1 MASPLCL
8 GMLPSTAHG
17 ASLSWAAGAPALC
30 LPLKPLC
37 VSRPLL
43 LVHVLCVLQGSG
55 WQAFVEVFILSL
67 ESDWSPSGLL
77 SLRCLGQLTLAQNSD
92 QSVYKG
98 TFLEV
103 PDPGMSSYLELC
115 WSLSDHSIGH
125 QGQQM
130 FAGCEVGCCETP
142 SLCL

>member
-1 MASPLCL
+1 
-8 GMLPSTAHG
+8 MLSSTAHG

-30 LPLKPLC
+30 LPLRPLC

-67 ESDWSPSGLL
+67 ESDWSPSNKLASGLL

-103 PDPGMSSYLELC
+103 PDPGVGSYLELC
-115 WSLSDHSIGH
+115 WSLSDHSIGY
-125 QGQQM
+125 
-130 FAGCEVGCCETP
+130 
-142 SLCL
+142 